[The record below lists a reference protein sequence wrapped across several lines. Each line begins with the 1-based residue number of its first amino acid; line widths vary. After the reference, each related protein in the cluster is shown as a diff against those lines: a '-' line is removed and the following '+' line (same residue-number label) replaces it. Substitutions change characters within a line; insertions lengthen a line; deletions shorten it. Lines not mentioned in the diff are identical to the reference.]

1 MSDLLKRLGF
11 YRGVNLGGWMSQC
24 DYSPERL
31 DSFITE
37 PDFAQI
43 RRWGFDHVRIPI
55 DYNVIQR
62 EDGTMKQDGLARID
76 SALALAEKV
85 WTACRARS
93 SQDPGF
99 LL

>member
-1 MSDLLKRLGF
+1 
-11 YRGVNLGGWMSQC
+11 MSQC

-76 SALALAEKV
+76 SALALAEKGAGRKV

-93 SQDPGF
+93 SQDPG
-99 LL
+99 LLL